1 MVPLDLWHWHLN
13 SSGSLCL
20 VSGAADADVDFV
32 CGNSVGAGIGAYVEA
47 SICRK
52 LLQIVGL
59 GLIFLPSPPS
69 LLLKGNFDDRVF
81 WVDRVLGWLKG
92 VGGMKSSPVFLVP
105 ESVATLVDSLPGA
118 EFLEGPKWELVTAAA
133 VYGKLN
139 AGGLVEAL
147 H

>member
-1 MVPLDLWHWHLN
+1 M
-13 SSGSLCL
+13 
-20 VSGAADADVDFV
+20 DFV

-52 LLQIVGL
+52 LLQIIG
-59 GLIFLPSPPS
+59 
-69 LLLKGNFDDRVF
+69 
-81 WVDRVLGWLKG
+81 VLGRPIG
-92 VGGMKSSPVFLVP
+92 VGGMKSSLVFLVP

-118 EFLEGPKWELVTAAA
+118 EFLEGPKGELVMAAA